1 MKEELPFQLKEQIIM
16 FAAIGLSPFFLIKD
30 ILFPPSQKDKEKI
43 RENEIEQM
51 RQRHFKHNRKL
62 DGWDLGRP

>member
-1 MKEELPFQLKEQIIM
+1 M